1 MGNAY
6 IVDACRT
13 PRGIGKVGKGALAH
27 LHPSYLGSTVLAAM
41 AKRNNLNT
49 AEVDDIIWGTSS
61 QTGKQGGD
69 LGRMAALNA
78 GYDVR
83 SSGVTLDR
91 FCGSGITTVNLAA
104 AQIMS
109 GMEDLVIA
117 GGTEMMS
124 YHGQIADPSQPPM
137 IDSGNLELRAMHPQS
152 QQGVCADAI
161 ATLEGIDRDAVD
173 DLALVSQ
180 ARAAQA
186 IAEGRF
192 DKSLITVKNP
202 DGTVALDHEEFPR
215 PETTKEGLS
224 ELKTVFSV
232 VRDVPVDEAGT
243 TYGALIQQKYP
254 EITEFNHIH
263 HAGNSSGVVDGAAAL
278 LLASEAYMEKRGMTP
293 RARILATANMGDCPT
308 LMLNAPVPAAEKV
321 LLKAGLTKDDIDVWE
336 INEAFSVVAERF
348 IRKLDLDREKVNI
361 NGGAMALGHPIGAT
375 GSILV
380 GTALDELERQ
390 GGRYALITMCAAGG
404 MAPAIIIERV

>member
-202 DGTVALDHEEFPR
+202 DGTVALDHE
-215 PETTKEGLS
+215 LS
-224 ELKTVFSV
+224 
-232 VRDVPVDEAGT
+232 
-243 TYGALIQQKYP
+243 LI
-254 EITEFNHIH
+254 HI
-263 HAGNSSGVVDGAAAL
+263 
-278 LLASEAYMEKRGMTP
+278 
-293 RARILATANMGDCPT
+293 
-308 LMLNAPVPAAEKV
+308 
-321 LLKAGLTKDDIDVWE
+321 
-336 INEAFSVVAERF
+336 
-348 IRKLDLDREKVNI
+348 
-361 NGGAMALGHPIGAT
+361 
-375 GSILV
+375 
-380 GTALDELERQ
+380 
-390 GGRYALITMCAAGG
+390 
-404 MAPAIIIERV
+404 